1 MSLKQS
7 LAKGT
12 KEAKEKSDWSE
23 SDQFSVPPFSFAPFA
38 AGARLTGG

>member
-1 MSLKQS
+1 MFLKQG
-7 LAKGT
+7 LATG
-12 KEAKEKSDWSE
+12 AKEKSDWSE